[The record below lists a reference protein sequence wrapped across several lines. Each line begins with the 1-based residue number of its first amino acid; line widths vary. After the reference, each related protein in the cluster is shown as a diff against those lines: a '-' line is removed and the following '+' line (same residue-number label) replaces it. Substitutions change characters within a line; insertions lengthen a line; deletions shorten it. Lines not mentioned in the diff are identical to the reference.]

1 MKRFNQ
7 LSLPQLGQFSIAC
20 VLATSLAAC
29 GGGTTTGNADGQSG
43 GGDGATED
51 TDGDGLTDAEELNT
65 YFTDPNDSDSD
76 DDELSDG
83 QEVLTYET
91 NPNASDTDG
100 DTVTDGVEVNV
111 YGSDPNSSDSD
122 GDLLTD
128 GEEVFT
134 YLTDPIDS
142 DSDDDGVSDG
152 VEVDQGSDPL
162 DVADSG
168 EPADDECTDFNSS
181 NPEWVDNCQ
190 LRRFGT
196 FARSTYTQGVQ
207 RILWCQGFDGG
218 VADINAFAD
227 GAFGPQTDE
236 LVRDFQA
243 ANNLTVDGIVGPNT
257 WTALFEKLSLINIGI
272 AFDEHS
278 IDGCNA
284 DVVQFYQNFV
294 GDVEAGWEMAET
306 PGSTTTVEFGT
317 RDPVV
322 VQ

>member
-7 LSLPQLGQFSIAC
+7 ISLPPLGQMSMAC
-20 VLATSLAAC
+20 VLAATLTAC
-29 GGGTTTGNADGQSG
+29 GGGTTTGDADGQSG
-43 GGDGATED
+43 GGDGQTVD
-51 TDGDGLTDAEELNT
+51 TDGDGLTDAEEINT

-83 QEVLTYET
+83 QEVFTYLT
-91 NPNASDTDG
+91 NPLVSDSDG
-100 DTVTDGVEVNV
+100 DTLTDGVEVNV
-111 YGSDPNSSDSD
+111 YASDPNNSDSD

-128 GEEVFT
+128 GEEAFT
-134 YLTDPIDS
+134 YLTDPTDS

-152 VEVDQGSDPL
+152 NEVDQGSDPL
-162 DVADSG
+162 DATDTGTVSPDA
-168 EPADDECTDFNSS
+168 CTDFNSS

-196 FARSTYTQGVQ
+196 YARSTYTQGVQ
-207 RILWCQGFDGG
+207 RILWCQGFDGN
-218 VADINAFAD
+218 VADINTFAD
-227 GAFGPQTDE
+227 GAYGPQTDQS
-236 LVRDFQA
+236 VRDFQM
-243 ANNLTVDGIVGPNT
+243 ANNLAVDGIVGPNT

-272 AFDEHS
+272 AADEHS

-284 DVVQFYQNFV
+284 DIVQFYQLFENNT
-294 GDVEAGWEMAET
+294 EAGWEMAET
-306 PGSTTTVEFGT
+306 PGSTTSVEFGT